1 MEYYWTY
8 HWVSSAGARRL
19 RIGWGSTG
27 VLLGFIWIGT
37 IMHGKGVI
45 YSILLNASMS
55 WGFHAHVSVFIR
67 TCRVPGSGLVFRRG
81 RVSLNEI
88 DHAVT

>member
-1 MEYYWTY
+1 
-8 HWVSSAGARRL
+8 
-19 RIGWGSTG
+19 
-27 VLLGFIWIGT
+27 
-37 IMHGKGVI
+37 MHGKGVI